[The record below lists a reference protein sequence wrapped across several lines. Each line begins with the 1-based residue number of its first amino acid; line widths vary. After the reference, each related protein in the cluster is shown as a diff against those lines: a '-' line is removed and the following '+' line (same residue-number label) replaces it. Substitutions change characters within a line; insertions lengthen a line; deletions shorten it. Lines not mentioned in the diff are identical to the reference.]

1 MIQDGK
7 NSHIVRYKDEL
18 EHNGPIGDPA
28 LQMKVLA
35 GFKADIEAE
44 ASQTTLPVEKK
55 PEEKKPLGQEIKK
68 K

>member
-44 ASQTTLPVEKK
+44 ASQTTLTKETP
-55 PEEKKPLGQEIKK
+55 EKKPLGQEIKK